1 MAHDDKGRS
10 LHGRLEF
17 FDRNVTQ
24 LTKHVEKIVGHH
36 QGESAQETV
45 AMYESE
51 AVTKHIQMPITACR
65 RLIGDPPGTF
75 AL

>member
-24 LTKHVEKIVGHH
+24 LTKNVEKIVGHH
-36 QGESAQETV
+36 QGESTSTPETNG
-45 AMYESE
+45 
-51 AVTKHIQMPITACR
+51 
-65 RLIGDPPGTF
+65 GD
-75 AL
+75 A